1 MSGFGEGLNRTNGKP
16 SDDVTPNPAEPP
28 PLFPNKGID
37 HAHTQIRQ
45 QRRFYCQG
53 AGPGWAGPAWAGPRG
68 VVQVGVAN
76 VGVVRVGVVDDG
88 VGVAADGQA
97 QAGPV
102 ALLLPLRRLPPA
114 TTSMDQYGPEFLRAT
129 VDVADLGGLQ
139 LALGRGGGRGELRIL
154 VAALGWAS
162 AELLTARWEIWDF
175 GGILVAAL
183 GWASAELLTARC
195 VPLWVGA
202 RGVEFDWRHL
212 QMGLDSNISLVR
224 HVAAAALL
232 WVGRH
237 DLPSPLRLPL
247 GGLLAA
253 AAYEGFLIGWAGQA
267 LGLGPWGALGLRALG
282 AAALGLG
289 AMRLLVPLLPPP

>member
-1 MSGFGEGLNRTNGKP
+1 MTLFHFGNCFALAYFPYFITYKCSGLSEYSAFWRC
-16 SDDVTPNPAEPP
+16 V
-28 PLFPNKGID
+28 
-37 HAHTQIRQ
+37 
-45 QRRFYCQG
+45 
-53 AGPGWAGPAWAGPRG
+53 
-68 VVQVGVAN
+68 
-76 VGVVRVGVVDDG
+76 
-88 VGVAADGQA
+88 
-97 QAGPV
+97 QAG
-102 ALLLPLRRLPPA
+102 A
-114 TTSMDQYGPEFLRAT
+114 TYVLVQLGKEFLRAT
-129 VDVADLGGLQ
+129 VDAADLGGLQ

-162 AELLTARWEIWDF
+162 AELLT
-175 GGILVAAL
+175 
-183 GWASAELLTARC
+183 SRC

-232 WVGRH
+232 WASGRH
-237 DLPSPLRLPL
+237 DLPPRLRLPL

-253 AAYEGFLIGWAGQA
+253 AAYEGFLTGWAGQA

-289 AMRLLVPLLPPP
+289 ALRLLVPLLPPP